1 MFKIFID
8 GEAGTTGLQIRDRL
22 KSMSEVEV
30 ISIAPE
36 LRKDNSAKQKII
48 QDVDLVILCLHDEAS
63 IESVGLIDSL
73 NGHKP
78 KVLDAST
85 AYRTHPD
92 WTYGFA
98 ELSPDQA
105 NLIRQSTKV
114 SNPGCYASGAIALI
128 RPLVKGGLL
137 APNSPLCLPSV
148 SGYSGG
154 GRAMIEEFESSPTA
168 RFEAYA
174 LGLTHKHMP
183 EIMKYAGLERDPI
196 FVPSV
201 ASFPQGML
209 VQLPLHLDYFKP
221 STSPQDIYDVL
232 QEHYS
237 KVCSPSEPVISVHW
251 GNPTTKLSATA
262 LVGSDRMAIH
272 VFANTDKHQAVL
284 FAQFDNLGKG
294 ASGAAV
300 QNLRLMLNV
309 QS

>member
-105 NLIRQSTKV
+105 NHFWR
-114 SNPGCYASGAIALI
+114 
-128 RPLVKGGLL
+128 
-137 APNSPLCLPSV
+137 
-148 SGYSGG
+148 
-154 GRAMIEEFESSPTA
+154 
-168 RFEAYA
+168 
-174 LGLTHKHMP
+174 
-183 EIMKYAGLERDPI
+183 
-196 FVPSV
+196 
-201 ASFPQGML
+201 
-209 VQLPLHLDYFKP
+209 
-221 STSPQDIYDVL
+221 
-232 QEHYS
+232 
-237 KVCSPSEPVISVHW
+237 
-251 GNPTTKLSATA
+251 
-262 LVGSDRMAIH
+262 
-272 VFANTDKHQAVL
+272 
-284 FAQFDNLGKG
+284 
-294 ASGAAV
+294 
-300 QNLRLMLNV
+300 
-309 QS
+309 